1 MTSKSP
7 EEIQAETQ
15 TLWNTLTTPIYD
27 EFLASDQTLSS
38 YNASCQKLKSTYPDF
53 KNVDVII
60 SSFVT
65 TKTYDDNKLNI
76 FKKGLRAA
84 EKSCKIGVTQNQG
97 WIVMEDQT

>member
-15 TLWNTLTTPIYD
+15 TLWNNLTTPIYD

-65 TKTYDDNKLNI
+65 TNSFKLDTSPLD
-76 FKKGLRAA
+76 FCH
-84 EKSCKIGVTQNQG
+84 KSRLFLFSIRK
-97 WIVMEDQT
+97 